1 MSRRKEHKLTFKND
15 NLEALY
21 QSEIRSPVQYPEIP
35 LTQDQPYQDVT
46 IRSSLGTPGYFSKN
60 IDEKTGFVKISA
72 TEEPVSLRR
81 GEISQTTTK
90 NLRLLNEKKKYQFSA
105 TSFYAM
111 SEHEIIEKS
120 VCEITNEVIK
130 NETNNSLFDPRL
142 GCSMDMQ
149 FKICASCNK
158 DIHGCTGH
166 YGYIRLGKWFPN
178 PLFKTAILY
187 VLRSICHYCGHL
199 YITEEF
205 LQASGLNEVK
215 GIKRLKGIAELS
227 EQLHALHDHPSANI
241 TYSKDYKNGHI
252 ITYTR
257 DNIQF
262 QRSIENVDKIF
273 SFLSP
278 NEIKILG
285 LDGKSNP
292 RNWIFKVLPVC
303 PPQTRPTMYVEGVPK
318 VSDITIWYQNI
329 IKKNKQ
335 LYSITTLASGGNR
348 EHQKSELESAVYE
361 NIDALINGDKKTT
374 IKGEKDSALIPKLG
388 KKDGLLRKHSMGKR
402 VNFSA
407 RSVAGP
413 GSEAN
418 FGEILVP
425 EIFTNILT
433 VPEKVTKYNYERL
446 TDLFKSGQAKGFYSL
461 EAGLEQYITI
471 TPENIARH
479 RVVIGDIIVRPIT
492 NGDALLVGR
501 QPTLHAESF
510 MGFSAKIHKFMT
522 IGLHSSNNAP
532 FNADF
537 DGDELNMH
545 VIQDIRAQ
553 VEALTI
559 ANCKYHVMNVQ
570 SNRPMM
576 GLAYNGLMA
585 AYLMTMKWV
594 QDPKITISESQWK
607 EFKSQGHLTWEAF
620 LEHFEIEETE
630 VDIPNYRWNWALN
643 IVVDSEKKATLE
655 ERCRRQNINARSGSA
670 LFSVVFPTNF
680 NYTYK
685 KTGTRIVYV
694 VDINGERHLESLKS
708 DDTLIIR
715 NGILIKG
722 VLNKDIL
729 GTATGSL
736 VQVLNKMYS
745 FKESDSFIN
754 DGQKIC
760 DWFIMW
766 HGFSIGFK
774 AIEADRKRIFNLLRE
789 KLNETQF
796 EIYNLGPVPK
806 DPIQFFFWNKKAISI
821 LSNTEQVGKNIGEKA
836 LSLNNPLNIMGEL
849 GSKAKGSRL
858 NTAQIT
864 GSLSQQFIS
873 GALPPLDFNDQTR
886 CLPFFLPNDVAVASR
901 GYIIRSYRDGLTPS
915 DLFFH
920 MMASRVGLIDTASN
934 TAQIGYSS
942 RRIRKGFED
951 TSIDFTG
958 MVSTIDKRIF
968 SFTFGDCFNPAQQI
982 PTQNKKRGKILNFCD
997 VKAIAEML
1005 NSEYEQNH

>member
-1 MSRRKEHKLTFKND
+1 MSRKTKPHFKND
-15 NLEALY
+15 NLEALFHLG
-21 QSEIRSPVQYPEIP
+21 IASPVQYPEIS
-35 LTQDQPYQDVT
+35 LGQDKPYQEISV
-46 IRSSLGTPGYFSKN
+46 RSSLGTPGYFSKN
-60 IDEKTGFVKISA
+60 VEETTGFVKIDIS
-72 TEEPVSLRR
+72 EEPVSLKR
-81 GEISQTTTK
+81 GEISQYNTG
-90 NLRLLNEKKKYQFSA
+90 NLRLLNEKKKCQFTA

-142 GCSMDMQ
+142 GCSMDTQ

-166 YGYIRLGKWFPN
+166 YGFIRLKKWFPN

-227 EQLHALHDHPSANI
+227 DQLHALHDHPSSNI
-241 TYSKDYKNGHI
+241 TYSKDYKNGYI

-262 QRSIENVDKIF
+262 QRSIENVDKLF
-273 SFLSP
+273 SFLTP
-278 NEIKILG
+278 IELKILG

-292 RNWIFKVLPVC
+292 RNWILKVLPVC

-318 VSDITIWYQNI
+318 INDITTWYQNI

-335 LYSITTLASGGNR
+335 LYSITLVSAGNR
-348 EHQKSELESAVYE
+348 EHQKSEIESAVYE
-361 NIDALINGDKKTT
+361 NIDALINGDKNNNT
-374 IKGEKDSALIPKLG
+374 KGEKDSALIPKLG

-418 FGEILVP
+418 FGEILIP
-425 EIFTNILT
+425 GIFTNILT

-446 TDLFKSGQAKGFYSL
+446 TELFKSGQAKGFYSL

-471 TPENIARH
+471 TPENISKH
-479 RVVIGDIIVRPIT
+479 QVVIGDIIVRPIT

-510 MGFSAKIHKFMT
+510 MGFSTKIHNFMT

-559 ANCKYHVMNVQ
+559 ANCKYHIMNVQ
-570 SNRPMM
+570 SNKPMM
-576 GLAYNGLMA
+576 GLAYNGLMS

-594 QDPKITISESQWK
+594 QDQEITIPKQQW
-607 EFKSQGHLTWEAF
+607 EAFKSQGNLTWESF
-620 LEHFEIEETE
+620 LEYFRIIETE
-630 VDIPNYRWNWALN
+630 VEIPDHRWEWALS
-643 IVVDSEKKATLE
+643 IVVDSDKKTTLQ
-655 ERCRRQNINARSGSA
+655 ERCLRQNVNPRSGSA

-685 KTGTRIVYV
+685 KEGSRIVYV
-694 VDINGERHLESLKS
+694 VDGKERHLEKLVS

-715 NGILIKG
+715 NGILVKG
-722 VLNKDIL
+722 ILNKDIL
-729 GTATGSL
+729 GTTTGSL

-745 FKESDSFIN
+745 FKEADSFIN

-766 HGFSIGFK
+766 HGLSIGFK

-796 EIYNLGPVPK
+796 EIYNLGPIPK

-901 GYIIRSYRDGLTPS
+901 GYIVRSYRDGLTPS

-968 SFTFGDCFNPAQQI
+968 SFTFGDCLNPAQQI